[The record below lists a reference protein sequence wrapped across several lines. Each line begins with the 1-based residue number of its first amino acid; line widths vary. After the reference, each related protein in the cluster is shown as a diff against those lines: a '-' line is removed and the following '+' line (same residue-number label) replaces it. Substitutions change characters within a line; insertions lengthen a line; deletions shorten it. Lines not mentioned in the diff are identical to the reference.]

1 MSAFSSSP
9 LPCLPPAVLAE
20 ELTHLA
26 LCWRLVRRD
35 GAALGFTSHDRPLL
49 VNGLRHESRPGMS
62 PSAVVLGDGVTVD
75 DMEVA
80 GALSAGALTATD
92 LLAGRWDGARLDLFL
107 VDWRNPGTGRQW
119 LAEGTL
125 GDVAVGTGA
134 DAGFMAELI
143 GPGAALAASVV
154 EICSPECRAE
164 LGDARC
170 RVDLRPHERLTRVT
184 AALPDRVQLA
194 GIIAADHVQGEL
206 AVLSGPQAGLIRR
219 ILAEDT
225 GWLLLDEPL
234 ALAVGTRAHVR
245 EGCDKRFATCRDRFG
260 NARNFRGEPH
270 VPGADLL
277 TRYAV

>member
-1 MSAFSSSP
+1 M
-9 LPCLPPAVLAE
+9 LAE

-35 GAALGFTSHDRPLL
+35 GVALGFTSHDRPLL
-49 VNGLRHESRPGMS
+49 VDGLRHAHRPGMTA
-62 PSAVVLGDGVTVD
+62 SAVVLGDAVAAD

-92 LLAGRWDGARLDLFL
+92 LLAGRWDGAALQLYL
-107 VDWRNPGTGRQW
+107 VDWRDPDGGRQV
-119 LAEGTL
+119 LAQGTL
-125 GDVAVGTGA
+125 GDIAVGAGS
-134 DAGFMAELI
+134 DAGFLSELI

-154 EICSPECRAE
+154 ETCSPECRAE

-170 RVDLRPHERLTRVT
+170 RVSLRGRERLTSVVG
-184 AALPDRVQLA
+184 AEPDRVQLA
-194 GIIAADHVQGEL
+194 GIVAGDHGQGEL
-206 AVLSGPQAGLIRR
+206 AVIDGPQAGLTRR
-219 ILAEDT
+219 LLAENA
-225 GWLLLDEPL
+225 GWLVFDEPL
-234 ALAVGTRAHVR
+234 LLTAGTRVHVR

-270 VPGADLL
+270 VPGGDLL

>member
-1 MSAFSSSP
+1 LPSA
-9 LPCLPPAVLAE
+9 ALAD

-35 GAALGFTSHDRPLL
+35 GVALGFTSHDRPLL
-49 VNGLRHESRPGMS
+49 VNGLWHQSRPGMS
-62 PSAVVLGDGVTVD
+62 PSAVVLGDGVAAD

-92 LLAGRWDGARLDLFL
+92 LLAGRWDGARLALFL
-107 VDWRNPGTGRQW
+107 VDWREPDAGRQW

-125 GDVAVGTGA
+125 GDVAVGSGA
-134 DAGFMAELI
+134 DAGFTAELI

-154 EICSPECRAE
+154 ETCSPECRAE

-170 RVDLRPHERLTRVT
+170 RVDLRPRERVASIS
-184 AALPDRVQLA
+184 AAAADRVQLA
-194 GIIAADHVQGEL
+194 GITLGDHVHGEL
-206 AVLSGPQAGLIRR
+206 AVLDGAQAGLVRR
-219 ILAEDT
+219 LVAAAD
-225 GWLLLDEPL
+225 GWLILDEPL
-234 ALAVGTRAHVR
+234 ILAIGTRVRLR
-245 EGCDKRFATCRDRFG
+245 EGCDKRFSTCRDRFG

>member
-1 MSAFSSSP
+1 MLS
-9 LPCLPPAVLAE
+9 E

-35 GAALGFTSHDRPLL
+35 GVALGFTSHDRPLL
-49 VNGLRHESRPGMS
+49 VNGLRHVCRPGMS
-62 PSAVVLGDGVTVD
+62 PSAVVLGDGVSAD

-80 GALSAGALTATD
+80 GALSAGSLTGAD

-107 VDWRNPGTGRQW
+107 VDWRDPDAGQQW
-119 LAEGTL
+119 LAQGTL
-125 GDVAVGTGA
+125 GDVTVGTGA
-134 DAGFMAELI
+134 DAGFTAELI

-154 EICSPECRAE
+154 ESCSPECRAE

-170 RVDLRPHERLTRVT
+170 KVDLRPRERLMNVT
-184 AALPDRVQLA
+184 AVAPDRVQIA
-194 GIIAADHVQGEL
+194 GIVSADHAQGEL
-206 AVLSGPQAGLIRR
+206 VVLDGPNAGLMRR
-219 ILAEDT
+219 LLAEDG
-225 GWLLLDEPL
+225 GWLVMDEPL
-234 ALAVGTRAHVR
+234 TLAIGTRVRVR
-245 EGCDKRFATCRDRFG
+245 EGCDKRFVTCRDRFA

>member
-1 MSAFSSSP
+1 MLDA
-9 LPCLPPAVLAE
+9 

-35 GAALGFTSHDRPLL
+35 GVALGFTSHDRPLL

-62 PSAVVLGDGVTVD
+62 PSAVVLGDGVSAD

-80 GALSAGALTATD
+80 GALSAGALTGTD

-107 VDWRNPGTGRQW
+107 VDWRDPDGGQQW

-125 GDVAVGTGA
+125 GDVAVGIGA
-134 DAGFMAELI
+134 DAGFTAELI

-154 EICSPECRAE
+154 ESCSPECRAE

-170 RVDLRPHERLTRVT
+170 KVDLRPRELLATVT
-184 AALPDRVQLA
+184 AVAQDRVRIA
-194 GIIAADHVQGEL
+194 GILAADHVQGEL
-206 AVLSGPQAGLIRR
+206 AVLDGPNAGLVRR
-219 ILAEDT
+219 LLAEDS
-225 GWLLLDEPL
+225 GWLVMDEPL
-234 ALAVGTRAHVR
+234 ALAAGTRVR
-245 EGCDKRFATCRDRFG
+245 LRQGCDKRFATCRDRFA

>member
-1 MSAFSSSP
+1 MLDA
-9 LPCLPPAVLAE
+9 

-35 GAALGFTSHDRPLL
+35 GVALGFTSHDRPLL

-62 PSAVVLGDGVTVD
+62 PSAVVLGDGVTAD

-80 GALSAGALTATD
+80 GALSAGALTGAD
-92 LLAGRWDGARLDLFL
+92 LLAGRWDGARMDLFL
-107 VDWRNPGTGRQW
+107 VDWRDPDAGQQW
-119 LAEGTL
+119 LAEGSL

-134 DAGFMAELI
+134 DAGFTAELI

-154 EICSPECRAE
+154 ESCSPECRAE

-170 RVDLRPHERLTRVT
+170 KVDLRPRERLATVT
-184 AALPDRVQLA
+184 AVAQDRVQTA
-194 GIIAADHVQGEL
+194 GIVAADQVQGEL
-206 AVLSGPQAGLIRR
+206 AVLDGPNAGLVRR
-219 ILAEDT
+219 LLAEDG
-225 GWLLLDEPL
+225 GWLVMDEPL
-234 ALAVGTRAHVR
+234 ALAAGARVRLR
-245 EGCDKRFATCRDRFG
+245 EGCDKRFATCRERFA

>member
-1 MSAFSSSP
+1 M
-9 LPCLPPAVLAE
+9 LTE

-35 GAALGFTSHDRPLL
+35 GMALGFTSHDRPLL
-49 VNGLRHESRPGMS
+49 VNGLLHQSRPGMS
-62 PSAVVLGDGVTVD
+62 PSAVVLGDGVAAD

-92 LLAGRWDGARLDLFL
+92 LLAGRWDGARLALFL
-107 VDWRNPGTGRQW
+107 VDWREPQVGQQW

-134 DAGFMAELI
+134 DAGFTAELI

-154 EICSPECRAE
+154 ETCSPECRAE

-170 RVDLRPHERLTRVT
+170 RVDLRPRERLVRVS
-184 AALPDRVQLA
+184 AAAPDRVQLA
-194 GIIAADHVQGEL
+194 GIVIADHLHGEL
-206 AVLSGPQAGLIRR
+206 AVIDGPQAGLVRR
-219 ILAEDT
+219 LVAQDG
-225 GWLLLDEPL
+225 GWLILDEPL
-234 ALAVGTRAHVR
+234 DLAVGTRVRLR
-245 EGCDKRFATCRDRFG
+245 EGCDKRFSTCRDRFA

>member
-1 MSAFSSSP
+1 M
-9 LPCLPPAVLAE
+9 LAE

-26 LCWRLVRRD
+26 LCWRLVRCD
-35 GAALGFTSHDRPLL
+35 GVALGFTSHDRPLL
-49 VNGLRHESRPGMS
+49 VNGLRHQSRPGMS
-62 PSAVVLGDGVTVD
+62 PSAVVLGDGVTAD

-80 GALSAGALTATD
+80 GALSAGALTGAD

-107 VDWRNPGTGRQW
+107 VDWRDPDAGQQW

-134 DAGFMAELI
+134 DAGFTAELI

-154 EICSPECRAE
+154 ESCSPECRAE

-170 RVDLRPHERLTRVT
+170 KVDLRPRERLMAVT
-184 AALPDRVQLA
+184 AVAQDRVQIA
-194 GIIAADHVQGEL
+194 GIVAADYVQGEM
-206 AVLSGPQAGLIRR
+206 AVLDGPNAGLVRR
-219 ILAEDT
+219 LLAKDS
-225 GWLLLDEPL
+225 GWLVMDEPL
-234 ALAVGTRAHVR
+234 ALATGTRVRLR
-245 EGCDKRFATCRDRFG
+245 EGCDKRFVTCRDRFA

>member
-1 MSAFSSSP
+1 MLDA
-9 LPCLPPAVLAE
+9 

-35 GAALGFTSHDRPLL
+35 GVALGFTSHDRPLL

-62 PSAVVLGDGVTVD
+62 PSAVVLSDGVSAD

-80 GALSAGALTATD
+80 GALSAGALTGTD

-107 VDWRNPGTGRQW
+107 VDWRDPDAGQQW

-134 DAGFMAELI
+134 DAGFTAELI

-154 EICSPECRAE
+154 ESCSPECRAE
-164 LGDARC
+164 LGDVRC
-170 RVDLRPHERLTRVT
+170 KVDLRPRERLATVT
-184 AALPDRVQLA
+184 AIAQDKVQIA
-194 GIIAADHVQGEL
+194 GIVAADHVHGDL
-206 AVLSGPQAGLIRR
+206 AVMDGPQAGLVRR
-219 ILAEDT
+219 LLAEDA
-225 GWLLLDEPL
+225 GWLVMDEPL
-234 ALAVGTRAHVR
+234 ALATGTRVRLR
-245 EGCDKRFATCRDRFG
+245 EGCDKRFVTCRDRFA

>member
-1 MSAFSSSP
+1 MVTLAS
-9 LPCLPPAVLAE
+9 LPPTVLAE

-35 GAALGFTSHDRPLL
+35 GVALGFTSHDRPLL
-49 VNGLRHESRPGMS
+49 ADGLRHESRPGMS
-62 PSAVVLGDGVTVD
+62 PSAVVLGDGVAAD

-80 GALSAGALTATD
+80 GALSTGALTASD

-107 VDWRNPGTGRQW
+107 VDWRDPDGGRQW
-119 LAEGTL
+119 LAQGTL

-134 DAGFMAELI
+134 DAGFLAELI

-154 EICSPECRAE
+154 ETCSPECRAE

-170 RVDLRPHERLTRVT
+170 RVDLRPRERFARVS
-184 AALPDRVQLA
+184 AAAADRVQLA
-194 GIIAADHVQGEL
+194 DIILADQVQGEL
-206 AVLSGPQAGLIRR
+206 AVIDGPQAGLVRR
-219 ILAEDT
+219 LLAESA
-225 GWLLLDEPL
+225 GWLVLDEPL
-234 ALAVGTRAHVR
+234 ALAVGTRVLVR
-245 EGCDKRFATCRDRFG
+245 EGCDKRFSTCRDRFA

-277 TRYAV
+277 TRYAI

>member
-1 MSAFSSSP
+1 M
-9 LPCLPPAVLAE
+9 LVE

-35 GAALGFTSHDRPLL
+35 GVALGFTSHDRPLL
-49 VNGLRHESRPGMS
+49 VNGLRHESRPGMT
-62 PSAVVLGDGVTVD
+62 PSAVVLGDGVTAD

-80 GALSAGALTATD
+80 GALSAGALTGVD

-107 VDWRNPGTGRQW
+107 VDWRDPDAGQQW

-134 DAGFMAELI
+134 DAGFTAELI

-154 EICSPECRAE
+154 ESCSPECRAE

-170 RVDLRPHERLTRVT
+170 KVDLRPRERLVAVT
-184 AALPDRVQLA
+184 AVAQERVQIA
-194 GIIAADHVQGEL
+194 GIVAADHVQGEL
-206 AVLSGPQAGLIRR
+206 AVIQGPNAGLARR
-219 ILAEDT
+219 LLAEDG
-225 GWLLLDEPL
+225 GWLVMDEPL
-234 ALAVGTRAHVR
+234 ALDAGTLVRVR
-245 EGCDKRFATCRDRFG
+245 EGCDKRFATCRDRFA